1 MSPCYERI
9 VNILLTVRS
18 LFFNNLSLIYI
29 KVRGDRKEMDMD
41 QFKIHFTD
49 EIGSGTIICNSCEQY
64 SEAMSN
70 LKSNPLVDDIW
81 SEFWDEEEG
90 WQA

>member
-1 MSPCYERI
+1 
-9 VNILLTVRS
+9 
-18 LFFNNLSLIYI
+18 
-29 KVRGDRKEMDMD
+29 MD

-49 EIGSGTIICNSCEQY
+49 EIGTGTIICNSCEQY